1 MSTVCEHGKY
11 VGDDEA
17 CGYCQR
23 EEQERHRRIE
33 QFVERL
39 AEDGLTEFPVTYRI
53 SQADDLLIT
62 DISNQLKKAAK
73 RALEEA

>member
-1 MSTVCEHGKY
+1 MSSICEHGKY

-23 EEQERHRRIE
+23 EEQERHRRIK

-39 AEDGLTEFPVTYRI
+39 AEHGLTGFQVTYRI
-53 SQADDLLIT
+53 SGAEDLLIT
-62 DISNQLKKAAK
+62 DIGNQLKKAAK
-73 RALEEA
+73 QALEEA